1 MRGFDGPDQN
11 LLQSLVEE
19 HNVAAVV
26 RLNGLLPQQE
36 ILTIERRAVGLLF
49 FDWADASAEG
59 VLTGKLFEYLRNRKP
74 IIFIGS
80 GFETEA
86 SELARRSGAA
96 IILQTEGEIEQF
108 LLDWPASL
116 PR

>member
-1 MRGFDGPDQN
+1 MSVE
-11 LLQSLVEE
+11 QS
-19 HNVAAVV
+19 
-26 RLNGLLPQQE
+26 
-36 ILTIERRAVGLLF
+36 GLLF

-116 PR
+116 PALSPDGAFISSLSCKRQAGLVISEISKKMQRF